1 MMLKYILRRVLGM
14 IPMLF
19 LISIVVFSLAKLMPG
34 DSLSGEIDPNNT
46 DPAYIEEMREKLGYN
61 DPIHEQYFRWIGN
74 FVQGEFG
81 MSTRYKVPA
90 SEIIMDKI
98 PNTLFLS
105 LTSLIITYVLAFM
118 MGIYSGRKPYTLGDN
133 LIFSANYLGLAL
145 PSFVAGVFAIYIF
158 SFNLGWFPSNG
169 SVNISIETGTFEYW
183 LSRLHHV
190 FLPAVVLGALGTAS
204 YTQFLRNDIIENSR
218 KDFVRT
224 ARAKG
229 TPESKIYSKHIL
241 RNSIIPLVTFLG
253 FDIANLIGGAI
264 ITETIFTYPG
274 IGQLF
279 LNSLSSRDYP
289 VFMTLTMMLSFLTLF
304 GNLLADILYGIVDPR
319 IRLD

>member
-1 MMLKYILRRVLGM
+1 MLKYTLRRIIGM

-46 DPAYIEEMREKLGYN
+46 DPAYIAEMREKLGYN

-74 FVQGEFG
+74 FMQGDFG
-81 MSTRYKVPA
+81 KSTRYKIPA
-90 SEIIMDKI
+90 SEIIAERL
-98 PNTLFLS
+98 PNTIFLGFS
-105 LTSLIITYVLAFM
+105 SIVITYILAFA

-133 LIFSANYLGLAL
+133 AISTANYIGLAL
-145 PSFVAGVFAIYIF
+145 PAFVAGVFAIYFF
-158 SFNLGWFPSNG
+158 SFTLGWFPSNG
-169 SVNISIETGTFEYW
+169 SVDISVTEGTSAYW
-183 LSRLHHV
+183 FSRLHHV
-190 FLPAVVLGALGTAS
+190 FLPAIVLGLLSTAS

-229 TPESKIYSKHIL
+229 TAESKIYNQHIL
-241 RNSIIPLVTFLG
+241 RNSMIPLITFLG
-253 FDIANLIGGAI
+253 FDIVALVGGAI

-279 LNSLSSRDYP
+279 LNSVSQRDYP
-289 VFMTLTMMLSFLTLF
+289 VLMTLTMMFSFLTLF
-304 GNLLADILYGIVDPR
+304 GNLVADILYGIVDPR